1 MPNIELQNVS
11 KSFVIQTERPR
22 SFQELMTGF
31 WRGQRKSGEEYWA
44 LRNVSF
50 QLEAGESLALIGAN
64 GSGKSTALKL
74 ISRIIEPTTGKVK
87 VDGQVAALLALGAGF
102 HPDLSGRE
110 NVYLNGS
117 ILGLKRAAIRRQFD
131 SIVAF
136 AELERFIDT
145 PVRNYSSG
153 MQVRLGFSVATAF
166 RPDILVI
173 DEVLAVGDQ
182 RFQDRCLRRIIEIQE
197 GGATILL
204 VSHDLGAVQRL
215 CQRAVWLDNGSPRA
229 EGKTQEVISEYLRN
243 LWMGEQEKQAAREAQ
258 GTGLDGRAKAREA
271 EREAK
276 ETERAAKV
284 GKPAQGAEKSSAPHK
299 GHEGRWGSGEV
310 KIEKAEILGAENEP
324 ISVFRTGDRF
334 VVRIWYCATRRVDR
348 PAFGVSLHDQMGNRL
363 NGPNT
368 VWSQMPIESVQ
379 GQGYVDY
386 IVDHL
391 PLLPGNY
398 DLTVAVYDYYVA
410 HPYDHWHRMS
420 SFAVIPGDGERQD
433 GSVYIPCQWD
443 HQPAISPVLPVTVQ
457 PRFRLE
463 SKKVDECWTRPT

>member
-1 MPNIELQNVS
+1 MPIIELQDVS
-11 KSFVIQTERPR
+11 KSFVIQTDQPR
-22 SFQELMTGF
+22 SFQELMLSV
-31 WRGQRKSGEEYWA
+31 WRGQRNSGEEYWA

-74 ISRIIEPTTGKVK
+74 ISGIIEPTTGIVK

-131 SIVAF
+131 SIVSF

-153 MQVRLGFSVATAF
+153 MQMRLGFSIATAF

-182 RFQDRCLRRIIEIQE
+182 GFQDRSLRRIIEIQE

-204 VSHDLGAVQRL
+204 VSHDLDSVQRL
-215 CQRAVWLDNGSPRA
+215 CQRAIWLDNGSLRA
-229 EGKTQEVISEYLRN
+229 EGKTQEVISEYLHD
-243 LWMGEQEKQAAREAQ
+243 LWMGQQERQAAREVREARSEAQ
-258 GTGLDGRAKAREA
+258 GTGCDGREKEREA
-271 EREAK
+271 EREATEIDRSAK
-276 ETERAAKV
+276 E
-284 GKPAQGAEKSSAPHK
+284 GQPAQGAEKSSAPHRE
-299 GHEGRWGSGEV
+299 HEGRWGSGEV
-310 KIEKAEILGAENEP
+310 TIEKAEILGAQDKP
-324 ISVFRTGDRF
+324 IGVFRTGDRF
-334 VVRIWYCATRRVDR
+334 VVRIWYCAIRRVAR
-348 PAFGVSLHDQMGNRL
+348 PSFGVSLYDERGNRL

-368 VWSQMPIESVQ
+368 VWSQTPIESVQ

-398 DLTVAVYDYYVA
+398 DLTVAVYDHYVA

-420 SFAVIPGDGERQD
+420 SFAVIPGYGERQD
-433 GSVYIPCQWD
+433 GSVYIPCQWN
-443 HQPAISPVLPVTVQ
+443 HQAGPEVTKAAE
-457 PRFRLE
+457 LE
-463 SKKVDECWTRPT
+463 QATVAATSK

>member
-1 MPNIELQNVS
+1 MPIIELQNVS

-31 WRGQRKSGEEYWA
+31 WRGQRNRGEEYWA

-74 ISRIIEPTTGKVK
+74 ISRIIEPTTGIVK

-197 GGATILL
+197 GGATMLL

-243 LWMGEQEKQAAREAQ
+243 LWMGEQEKQAAREAREAGREAQ

-276 ETERAAKV
+276 ETERAAKE
-284 GKPAQGAEKSSAPHK
+284 GKPAQRTEKSSALHK

-310 KIEKAEILGAENEP
+310 KITSVIFAGAGSAPTNTLVCGEP
-324 ISVFRTGDRF
+324 FEVHIRYVAHQRIS
-334 VVRIWYCATRRVDR
+334 R
-348 PAFGVSLHDQMGNRL
+348 PTFGLAVYTANGTHLI
-363 NGPNT
+363 GPNSADT
-368 VWSQMPIESVQ
+368 
-379 GQGYVDY
+379 GYVIPAIEGEGE
-386 IVDHL
+386 IVYRLETL
-391 PLLPGNY
+391 PLQPGAY
-398 DLTVAVYDYYVA
+398 DLTAA
-410 HPYDHWHRMS
+410 
-420 SFAVIPGDGERQD
+420 
-433 GSVYIPCQWD
+433 
-443 HQPAISPVLPVTVQ
+443 
-457 PRFRLE
+457 
-463 SKKVDECWTRPT
+463 